1 MARIKII
8 LATLLFIA
16 VCAIHSDKALK
27 KDNSSQ
33 DAINSYLVER
43 IYFHKKSKQFTFKE
57 VNNIAYILRI
67 AEHEF
72 GTDPLLLIALMSHES
87 HFYKY
92 ATGKNKKGK
101 RVVSYDYGWTQQ
113 NSKYYKARYKRVSR
127 ILDEYGIFYNIND
140 KYDTAL
146 NIMSAAMFL
155 SDIKNSLMQK
165 RQYSDFRMLANYN
178 TGNPFPKGIQYEIA
192 REYYLAIVRKQHFI
206 LTHAIDFDRRWLK

>member
-27 KDNSSQ
+27 VDHSSQ
-33 DAINSYLVER
+33 DAINSFLIER
-43 IYFHKKSKQFTFKE
+43 IYFHKKSKEFTFKE
-57 VNNIAYILRI
+57 VNNITYILRI
-67 AEHEF
+67 AEYEF
-72 GTDPLLLIALMSHES
+72 GTDPLLMVALMSHES
-87 HFYKY
+87 HFNKY

-127 ILDEYGIFYNIND
+127 ILDEYGIYYNIND

-155 SDIKNSLMQK
+155 WDITISLSRK
-165 RQYSDFRMLANYN
+165 GQYSAFRMLANYN
-178 TGNPFPKGIQYEIA
+178 TGNPFPVRGQYKIA
-192 REYYLAIVRKQHFI
+192 REYYLSIQRKQHFI